1 MRGQV
6 AQRVEGVAGDVPG
19 RIGDLDKIASPVD
32 LARFTAAWT
41 VLPAKPWR
49 WPGPGQTLWTQDGLL
64 AWTMVNDR
72 PGTPV
77 TEASTYSIFVGARSN
92 PDLIHVDDAGIAWD
106 TDTRDEL

>member
-1 MRGQV
+1 
-6 AQRVEGVAGDVPG
+6 
-19 RIGDLDKIASPVD
+19 
-32 LARFTAAWT
+32 
-41 VLPAKPWR
+41 
-49 WPGPGQTLWTQDGLL
+49 
-64 AWTMVNDR
+64 MVNDR